1 MYNFSNIINLLKFG
15 QKTQL
20 SNNILARGCLQ
31 TPIFY
36 LE

>member
-1 MYNFSNIINLLKFG
+1 MFEILKFG

-20 SNNILARGCLQ
+20 SNNILARGGLQ
-31 TPIFY
+31 TRIFY

>member
-1 MYNFSNIINLLKFG
+1 MFEILKFG

-31 TPIFY
+31 TTIFY

>member
-1 MYNFSNIINLLKFG
+1 MFEILKFG

-20 SNNILARGCLQ
+20 SNNILARSYLQ

>member
-1 MYNFSNIINLLKFG
+1 MFEILKFG

-20 SNNILARGCLQ
+20 SNNILVKGGLQ
-31 TPIFY
+31 TQIFY

>member
-1 MYNFSNIINLLKFG
+1 MFAILKFG

-20 SNNILARGCLQ
+20 SNNILARGGLQ
-31 TPIFY
+31 TQFFY

>member
-1 MYNFSNIINLLKFG
+1 MFEIIKFG

-20 SNNILARGCLQ
+20 SNNILTKDGLQ
-31 TPIFY
+31 TQFFY

>member
-1 MYNFSNIINLLKFG
+1 MFEILKFG

-20 SNNILARGCLQ
+20 SNNILVRGGLQ
-31 TPIFY
+31 TQFFY

>member
-1 MYNFSNIINLLKFG
+1 MYSFFNIINLLKFG

>member
-1 MYNFSNIINLLKFG
+1 MFEVLKFG

-20 SNNILARGCLQ
+20 SNKIVARGGLQ
-31 TPIFY
+31 TQFFY

>member
-1 MYNFSNIINLLKFG
+1 MFEILKFG

-20 SNNILARGCLQ
+20 SNNILTRGCLQ

>member
-1 MYNFSNIINLLKFG
+1 MFEILKFG

-20 SNNILARGCLQ
+20 SNNILARGGLQ
-31 TPIFY
+31 THFFY